1 MMLVRTSRLF
11 FFFPFLCCPF
21 ARSSH
26 QTDNSYLIVCV
37 SIGCF
42 SRIYRVCCP
51 IFFFLIAMTENN
63 KPFSVV
69 FLFFSVCV
77 SLHDND
83 ISYIRERFGPLVRS
97 HLNYI
102 SHSTKHFRV
111 CLRFFF
117 PPNLISIL
125 IAVFSRSGIGIGE
138 RRKPTTTIFCCSSS
152 SSSYFLI
159 IHFFFLVV
167 CVCLFLF
174 IWERIFRWNNCQI
187 FRLAD
192 RMKISNEKFQKR
204 GKTNDFLHNY
214 K

>member
-26 QTDNSYLIVCV
+26 QTDNSYMIVCV

-102 SHSTKHFRV
+102 SHSTKHFHQHSHR
-111 CLRFFF
+111 RFLSFG
-117 PPNLISIL
+117 N
-125 IAVFSRSGIGIGE
+125 IGE
-138 RRKPTTTIFCCSSS
+138 RRKPTTTIFCCSSC

-174 IWERIFRWNNCQI
+174 IWERIFLWNNCQI